1 VLVGKL
7 YQFEKF
13 SHESWSKSVRG
24 LSGEVGMDSES
35 VGSTPNTALQIVPN
49 RATTWLL
56 QDTPLGGSSL
66 LVAPFMTGK
75 VNFNEI
81 YDNTKP
87 QTHLSFTKLPLAELI
102 PGLAVE

>member
-1 VLVGKL
+1 MLGTL

-56 QDTPLGGSSL
+56 QDAPLGGSSL
-66 LVAPFMTGK
+66 LVPPFITGE
-75 VNFNEI
+75 VNFNEK
-81 YDNTKP
+81 YDHTKP
-87 QTHLSFTKLPLAELI
+87 
-102 PGLAVE
+102 